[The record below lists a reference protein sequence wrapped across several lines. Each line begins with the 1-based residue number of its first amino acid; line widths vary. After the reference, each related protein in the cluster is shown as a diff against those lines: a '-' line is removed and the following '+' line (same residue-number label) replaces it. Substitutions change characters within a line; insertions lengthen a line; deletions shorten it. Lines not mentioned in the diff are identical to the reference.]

1 MKNLGILI
9 ALFLISSLSYA
20 QAEKMTNEKLNEIIR
35 EISPLVEGG
44 NGNWQFTIDSTY
56 FVCLTDENHNRMRII
71 SPIMEVG
78 DLTTDEMSKCMEAN
92 FHSMLDSKY
101 AIGEG
106 LVWSAFI
113 HPLGELTEDQFLSAV
128 SQVYSGVQ
136 TFGTYYSSGVLNFP
150 KKEDRAVP
158 ESEETKQVKKI

>member
-78 DLTTDEMSKCMEAN
+78 DLTTDEMSKCM
-92 FHSMLDSKY
+92 
-101 AIGEG
+101 
-106 LVWSAFI
+106 
-113 HPLGELTEDQFLSAV
+113 
-128 SQVYSGVQ
+128 
-136 TFGTYYSSGVLNFP
+136 
-150 KKEDRAVP
+150 
-158 ESEETKQVKKI
+158 

>member
-1 MKNLGILI
+1 MKKLGILVVLFTI
-9 ALFLISSLSYA
+9 ASLSYA
-20 QAEKMTNEKLNEIIR
+20 QADKMTNEKLNLIITA
-35 EISPLVEGG
+35 ISTDVQGG

-71 SPIMEVG
+71 SPIMEVS
-78 DLTTDEMSKCMEAN
+78 DLTTDEMTQCMEAN

-128 SQVYSGVQ
+128 SQVFSGVR
-136 TFGTYYSSGVLNFP
+136 TFGTYYSSGLLEFP
-150 KKEDRAVP
+150 KKEDRATP
-158 ESEETKQVKKI
+158 ENKEAVKVKKI

>member
-1 MKNLGILI
+1 
-9 ALFLISSLSYA
+9 
-20 QAEKMTNEKLNEIIR
+20 
-35 EISPLVEGG
+35 
-44 NGNWQFTIDSTY
+44 
-56 FVCLTDENHNRMRII
+56 
-71 SPIMEVG
+71 
-78 DLTTDEMSKCMEAN
+78 
-92 FHSMLDSKY
+92 MLDSKY